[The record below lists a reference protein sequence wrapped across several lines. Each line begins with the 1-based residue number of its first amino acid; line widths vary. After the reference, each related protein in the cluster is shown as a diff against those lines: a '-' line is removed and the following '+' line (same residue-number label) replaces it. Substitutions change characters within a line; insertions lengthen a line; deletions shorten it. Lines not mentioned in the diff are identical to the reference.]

1 MTQSVFADVANDV
14 VMRNAI
20 VSAII
25 EYGNPEYDGSMVDV
39 KIIESSNNSA
49 NIKSFA
55 DSGANQ
61 NFVTANKPRSEV
73 NVNPAARRKK
83 DEIPV

>member
-20 VSAII
+20 VRAII

-39 KIIESSNNSA
+39 KISESSNNSA
-49 NIKSFA
+49 NSRSFT
-55 DSGANQ
+55 DSGASQ
-61 NFVTANKPRSEV
+61 NFVIAIKPRSV
-73 NVNPAARRKK
+73 VKVNPAARRKK